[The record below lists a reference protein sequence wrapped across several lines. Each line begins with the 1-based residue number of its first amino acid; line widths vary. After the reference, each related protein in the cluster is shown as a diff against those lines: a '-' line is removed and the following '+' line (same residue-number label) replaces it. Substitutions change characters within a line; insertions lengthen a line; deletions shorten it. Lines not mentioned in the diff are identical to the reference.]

1 MNNISIF
8 KNLSFYTILVFFA
21 LFPFFEGGE
30 NAVGLFV
37 FHSLVLIAFF
47 LVILAFSRFWIPR
60 FLLYFL
66 PFILALCA
74 STAIAPYKYA
84 AVLLLWDYVI
94 AGVYAIVLF
103 SVLHENRERLSRL
116 TFLAFLIGSAGILV
130 SLLLK
135 TQHYRITG
143 TFVNPNDFAALALL
157 MMILGIF
164 QFEHE
169 SARNHKILIAVLL
182 VLLSVCMSLAASRSV
197 FVAALVFCVLYI
209 WNRRPS
215 KGLTIGI
222 SIALLVGIALI
233 YFRFSYF
240 SDPYQYVRLRIWKH
254 SLKGVLEDPYLGI
267 GLNMLPYRAAKLN
280 FPADGELGRYSR
292 IAKSADNQYFQ
303 ILTETGFLGFL
314 TFLVGWIAIYL
325 ALRRTPSRF
334 FCFRYCFFAVSI
346 IALFSL
352 PLNNT
357 SVLFT
362 FLFLILFAVSLD
374 PNTKPICI
382 SFQAVGKIALGLA
395 AGTMFTF
402 FVLLPFVADREFKTA
417 MSSVDGIA
425 AERHLQKAILYN
437 PYQPYYRFF
446 PISKIITS
454 SQELTT
460 SQGLSL
466 VDALNV
472 AIRLNPLESDFPAY
486 KAKVY
491 RILFKKNGDP
501 SDFQAAVISYQSAI
515 GLSPYNVF
523 LRAEYAFFLTQNGRL
538 EPAIDELSKMIEIE
552 PAYLNARY
560 LLARTQY
567 QLGDQENA
575 RKSLAE
581 ADRYY
586 ERYKNYQLPDT
597 EAYTR
602 GLLHI
607 NPEIRQ
613 EVRDVVSNVR

>member
-30 NAVGLFV
+30 SAVGLFV
-37 FHSLVLIAFF
+37 FHCLVFIAFF
-47 LVILAFSRFWIPR
+47 LVIFVFSRFWIPR

-94 AGVYAIVLF
+94 AGIYAIVLF
-103 SVLHENRERLSRL
+103 SMLHENRERLGRL
-116 TFLAFLIGSAGILV
+116 TFLAFLICSAGILI
-130 SLLLK
+130 SLFLK
-135 TQHYRITG
+135 TQHYRVTG
-143 TFVNPNDFAALALL
+143 TFVNPNDFATLALL
-157 MMILGIF
+157 MMILGLF
-164 QFEHE
+164 QFEYE

-182 VLLSVCMSLAASRSV
+182 ILLSICMSLAASRSV
-197 FVAALVFCVLYI
+197 FVAALVFFVLYI
-209 WNRRPS
+209 WNRRPG
-215 KGLTIGI
+215 KALTIGI
-222 SIALLVGIALI
+222 LIALLVGISLI

-240 SDPYQYVRLRIWKH
+240 SDPYQYVRLKIWKH
-254 SLKGVLEDPYLGI
+254 SLKGVLDDPYLGI

-280 FPADGELGRYSR
+280 FPAEGEIGRYSR

-303 ILTETGFLGFL
+303 ILAETGFLGFL
-314 TFLVGWIAIYL
+314 TFLVGWIVFYF

-334 FCFRYCFFAVSI
+334 YCFRYCFIAVSI
-346 IALFSL
+346 VALFSL

-357 SVLFT
+357 SVLFL
-362 FLFLILFAVSLD
+362 FLFLTLFAISLD
-374 PNTKPICI
+374 PNAKPICI
-382 SFQAVGKIALGLA
+382 SLHAVRKIAWGTVA
-395 AGTMFTF
+395 AILFTF
-402 FVLLPFVADREFKTA
+402 LVLFPFMADREFKTA
-417 MSSVDGIA
+417 MSSTDRITG
-425 AERHLQKAILYN
+425 ERHLQKAIQYN
-437 PYQPYYRFF
+437 PYQPYYRFL
-446 PISKIITS
+446 PISKVITS
-454 SQELTT
+454 QSLTT
-460 SQGLSL
+460 QQWLSVL
-466 VDALNV
+466 DILNV

-523 LRAEYAFFLTQNGRL
+523 LRAEYAFFLTQSGQL
-538 EPAIDELSKMIEIE
+538 EPAINELSKMIEIE
-552 PAYLNARY
+552 PAFLNARY

-567 QLGDQENA
+567 QLGDKENA
-575 RKSLAE
+575 QKSLADAE
-581 ADRYY
+581 KYY
-586 ERYKNYQLPDT
+586 ERYKNYQLPPT

-602 GLLHI
+602 NLIHI
-607 NPEIRQ
+607 KPEIRK
-613 EVRDVVSNVR
+613 EVRDLISNVR